1 LRVARLQV
9 RQHAADS
16 DGPETLVGELE
27 EVPPTLVG
35 ELEEV
40 PPTLVGELEEVP
52 PTLVRRS
59 NVGTGAAPGLGT
71 DVP

>member
-40 PPTLVGELEEVP
+40 PPTLV
-52 PTLVRRS
+52 RRS